1 MAEKVYLKVDVDT
14 KEAEKNV
21 DDLNDGLNE
30 TKTGVGDVAN
40 AADSMTGGFIGK
52 FKGVL
57 SSVKK
62 GIGAF
67 KSLRVAIAATGLG
80 ALVIAIGAVITA
92 FKSSEEGQNKFA
104 KLMGIIGA
112 VTGNFV
118 DLIADLGENIIS
130 AFENPKEAISSFANM
145 LKENIVNRFEGLVKL
160 VPRLGEAIGLLF
172 QGKFKKAGK
181 VATDAVGQVVLGV
194 ENVTDKVKDAT
205 AAVGEFIQENIK
217 EAEVAANIADM
228 RAKADKAERQ
238 LILDRAKADRERAE
252 LLDKAV
258 DKENYTA
265 EQRIAFLEEAA
276 AIEEAI
282 TQQEIEAARLRFEA
296 KRQENEL
303 SKSTKEDKDEEAQLE
318 ARLIELETARLR
330 KQKAV
335 TAQLSGVRREAQAER
350 DAEAAEEEKKPF
362 MKIRK
367 KIGENR
373 MERFE
378 DDLNEYGD
386 IYRSAVDAAI
396 SKETGTKG
404 VEGFDVAENLNYST
418 QGLLDNF
425 PGKLKKAGYGTDAG
439 YDTLRIENELTRNPR
454 AIGDAMYG
462 PVGGYDF
469 RGRGYLQ
476 ITGKDNYR
484 KVSRDLFG
492 DDRLLENPDL
502 IMANEEIAR
511 KAAISYLGMKEK
523 GTLKRMRNWGLI
535 DRGQEVSDL
544 NQEDANLFVLMQVSG
559 GGWNPTVL
567 KGLKRMD
574 EQTGVVR
581 DYDALD
587 ARIKAGKS
595 GKNK

>member
-1 MAEKVYLKVDVDT
+1 MAKRNY
-14 KEAEKNV
+14 KEEYRKFQSSPEMIAYRSE
-21 DDLNDGLNE
+21 LN
-30 TKTGVGDVAN
+30 KAN
-40 AADSMTGGFIGK
+40 KDNPNS
-52 FKGVL
+52 
-57 SSVKK
+57 KK
-62 GIGAF
+62 GDKMDMSHKGGKLVLEDQSVNRGRSGEGGRKIGVRKKKTAKKGMRLKKGGRPTYAEGGQMQDWDLLKKVMSF
-67 KSLRVAIAATGLG
+67 LG
-80 ALVIAIGAVITA
+80 
-92 FKSSEEGQNKFA
+92 FMDPENESNSEEVQQSSIGDQEFSG
-104 KLMGIIGA
+104 GIPYYGGIDPTEEPIDMPEE
-112 VTGNFV
+112 V
-118 DLIADLGENIIS
+118 IS
-130 AFENPKEAISSFANM
+130 LP
-145 LKENIVNRFEGLVKL
+145 
-160 VPRLGEAIGLLF
+160 
-172 QGKFKKAGK
+172 
-181 VATDAVGQVVLGV
+181 
-194 ENVTDKVKDAT
+194 
-205 AAVGEFIQENIK
+205 
-217 EAEVAANIADM
+217 EAEVA
-228 RAKADKAERQ
+228 
-238 LILDRAKADRERAE
+238 
-252 LLDKAV
+252 V
-258 DKENYTA
+258 
-265 EQRIAFLEEAA
+265 
-276 AIEEAI
+276 
-282 TQQEIEAARLRFEA
+282 
-296 KRQENEL
+296 
-303 SKSTKEDKDEEAQLE
+303 
-318 ARLIELETARLR
+318 
-330 KQKAV
+330 
-335 TAQLSGVRREAQAER
+335 
-350 DAEAAEEEKKPF
+350 EEEKKPF

-425 PGKLKKAGYGTDAG
+425 PGKLKKAGYGTDTG

>member
-21 DDLNDGLNE
+21 DDLNEGLNE

-350 DAEAAEEEKKPF
+350 DAEAAEEEKKRKEREAQEIKDKQELEKAKQEAEQKADDQRIAMEQAVQDSRKAVVQKGFEAIMALTQAFAGASEKQQRRAFQIQKKVQVAQTLMSTYQAITDAMAAKGGDALLPF
-362 MKIRK
+362 PLRLANAVVAGVMGLANVK
-367 KIGENR
+367 KIADTQ
-373 MERFE
+373 FQ
-378 DDLNEYGD
+378 
-386 IYRSAVDAAI
+386 SASAAGG
-396 SKETGTKG
+396 SAP
-404 VEGFDVAENLNYST
+404 VQQVAQAS
-418 QGLLDNF
+418 
-425 PGKLKKAGYGTDAG
+425 
-439 YDTLRIENELTRNPR
+439 
-454 AIGDAMYG
+454 
-462 PVGGYDF
+462 
-469 RGRGYLQ
+469 
-476 ITGKDNYR
+476 
-484 KVSRDLFG
+484 
-492 DDRLLENPDL
+492 
-502 IMANEEIAR
+502 
-511 KAAISYLGMKEK
+511 
-523 GTLKRMRNWGLI
+523 
-535 DRGQEVSDL
+535 
-544 NQEDANLFVLMQVSG
+544 SG
-559 GGWNPTVL
+559 GGPSISTI
-567 KGLKRMD
+567 GGT
-574 EQTGVVR
+574 EQTQIGSLLRNQEPTRAYVTQ
-581 DYDALD
+581 DDINSGAALD
-587 ARIKAGKS
+587 RHVVQNATLAG
-595 GKNK
+595 

>member
-30 TKTGVGDVAN
+30 TKTGVSDVAG

-118 DLIADLGENIIS
+118 DLIANLGENIIS
-130 AFENPKEAISSFANM
+130 AFENPKEAITGFAN
-145 LKENIVNRFEGLVKL
+145 LIKDNIVNRFEGLVKL

-172 QGKFKKAGK
+172 QGKFGEAGK
-181 VATDAVGQVVLGV
+181 VAADAVGQVVLGV

-217 EAEVAANIADM
+217 EAKVAADIADM

-258 DKENYTA
+258 DKENFTA

-282 TQQEIEAARLRFEA
+282 TQQEIDASRLRFEA
-296 KRQENEL
+296 KREENKL

-350 DAEAAEEEKKPF
+350 DADAAEEEKKRKDREAQELKDKQELEKKKLEAEKKTNDQRIAMEEAVQAARKNLVQQGFQAILGLTAAFAGTSEKSQRRAFQIQKKVQVAQTLMSTYQAITDAMAAKGGDALLPF
-362 MKIRK
+362 PLRLANAVVAGVMGLANVK
-367 KIGENR
+367 KIKDTQ
-373 MERFE
+373 FQ
-378 DDLNEYGD
+378 
-386 IYRSAVDAAI
+386 SA
-396 SKETGTKG
+396 SSG
-404 VEGFDVAENLNYST
+404 
-418 QGLLDNF
+418 
-425 PGKLKKAGYGTDAG
+425 
-439 YDTLRIENELTRNPR
+439 
-454 AIGDAMYG
+454 
-462 PVGGYDF
+462 
-469 RGRGYLQ
+469 
-476 ITGKDNYR
+476 
-484 KVSRDLFG
+484 
-492 DDRLLENPDL
+492 
-502 IMANEEIAR
+502 
-511 KAAISYLGMKEK
+511 
-523 GTLKRMRNWGLI
+523 
-535 DRGQEVSDL
+535 
-544 NQEDANLFVLMQVSG
+544 SG
-559 GGWNPTVL
+559 GAPVQQVAQASTGGGPSISTI
-567 KGLKRMD
+567 GGT
-574 EQTGVVR
+574 EQTQISSLLRRQEPTRAYVTQDDINSGA
-581 DYDALD
+581 ALD
-587 ARIKAGKS
+587 RHVVQNATLAG
-595 GKNK
+595 

>member
-21 DDLNDGLNE
+21 DDLNEGLNE

-303 SKSTKEDKDEEAQLE
+303 SKSTKQDKDEEAQLE

-350 DAEAAEEEKKPF
+350 DAEAAEEEKKRKEREAQELKDKQELEKAKLEAEKKANDQRIAMEQAVQDSRKAVVQKGFEAIMALTQAFAGASEKQQRRAFQIQKKVQVAQTLMSTYQAITDAMAAKGGDALLPF
-362 MKIRK
+362 PLRLANAVVAGVMGLANVK
-367 KIGENR
+367 KIADTQ
-373 MERFE
+373 FQ
-378 DDLNEYGD
+378 
-386 IYRSAVDAAI
+386 SASAAGG
-396 SKETGTKG
+396 SAP
-404 VEGFDVAENLNYST
+404 VQQVAQAS
-418 QGLLDNF
+418 
-425 PGKLKKAGYGTDAG
+425 
-439 YDTLRIENELTRNPR
+439 
-454 AIGDAMYG
+454 
-462 PVGGYDF
+462 
-469 RGRGYLQ
+469 
-476 ITGKDNYR
+476 
-484 KVSRDLFG
+484 
-492 DDRLLENPDL
+492 
-502 IMANEEIAR
+502 
-511 KAAISYLGMKEK
+511 
-523 GTLKRMRNWGLI
+523 
-535 DRGQEVSDL
+535 
-544 NQEDANLFVLMQVSG
+544 SG
-559 GGWNPTVL
+559 GGPSISTI
-567 KGLKRMD
+567 GGT
-574 EQTGVVR
+574 EQTQIGSLLRNQEPTRAYVTQ
-581 DYDALD
+581 DDINSGAALD
-587 ARIKAGKS
+587 RHVVQNATLAG
-595 GKNK
+595 

>member
-350 DAEAAEEEKKPF
+350 DAEAAEEEKKRKEREAQELKDKQELEKAKLEAEKKANDQRIAMEQAVQDSRKAVVQKGFEAIMALTQAFAGASEKQQRRAFQIQKKVQVAQTLMSTYQAITDAMAAKGGDALLPF
-362 MKIRK
+362 PLRLANAVVAGVMGLANVK
-367 KIGENR
+367 KIADTQ
-373 MERFE
+373 FQ
-378 DDLNEYGD
+378 
-386 IYRSAVDAAI
+386 SASAAGG
-396 SKETGTKG
+396 SAP
-404 VEGFDVAENLNYST
+404 VQQVAQAS
-418 QGLLDNF
+418 
-425 PGKLKKAGYGTDAG
+425 
-439 YDTLRIENELTRNPR
+439 
-454 AIGDAMYG
+454 
-462 PVGGYDF
+462 
-469 RGRGYLQ
+469 
-476 ITGKDNYR
+476 
-484 KVSRDLFG
+484 
-492 DDRLLENPDL
+492 
-502 IMANEEIAR
+502 
-511 KAAISYLGMKEK
+511 
-523 GTLKRMRNWGLI
+523 
-535 DRGQEVSDL
+535 
-544 NQEDANLFVLMQVSG
+544 SG
-559 GGWNPTVL
+559 GGPSISTI
-567 KGLKRMD
+567 GGT
-574 EQTGVVR
+574 EQTQIGSLLRNQEPTRAYVTQ
-581 DYDALD
+581 DDINSGAALD
-587 ARIKAGKS
+587 RHVVQNATLAG
-595 GKNK
+595 

>member
-1 MAEKVYLKVDVDT
+1 MAQEVYMKVKVDT

-21 DDLNDGLNE
+21 DDLNEGINE

-40 AADSMTGGFIGK
+40 AADSMTGGFVSK
-52 FKGVL
+52 FKGVIA
-57 SSVKK
+57 SVKK

-67 KSLRVAIAATGLG
+67 KSLKVAIAATGLG

-118 DLIADLGENIIS
+118 DLIADLGEKIIS
-130 AFENPKEAISSFANM
+130 AFENPKEAMSSFAN
-145 LKENIVNRFEGLVKL
+145 LLQENIINRFEGLVKL

-172 QGKFKKAGK
+172 QGKFGEAGK
-181 VATDAVGQVVLGV
+181 VAADAVGQVILGV
-194 ENVTDKVKDAT
+194 ENVTDKVKGAT
-205 AAVGEFIQENIK
+205 EAVGDFIK
-217 EAEVAANIADM
+217 ENQREAKIAANIADM

-296 KRQENEL
+296 KKQENEL

-350 DAEAAEEEKKPF
+350 DAEAAEEEKKRKEREAQELKDKQELEKAKLEAEKKANEQRIAMEKAVQDSRKAVVQKGFEAIMALTQAFAGSSEKAQHRAFEIQKRVQIAQTLMSTYQAITDAMAAKGGDALLPF
-362 MKIRK
+362 PLRLANAVVAGALGLANVK
-367 KIGENR
+367 KIADTE
-373 MERFE
+373 FQSP
-378 DDLNEYGD
+378 
-386 IYRSAVDAAI
+386 SASAGGAPVQQVAQAA
-396 SKETGTKG
+396 
-404 VEGFDVAENLNYST
+404 
-418 QGLLDNF
+418 QG
-425 PGKLKKAGYGTDAG
+425 
-439 YDTLRIENELTRNPR
+439 
-454 AIGDAMYG
+454 
-462 PVGGYDF
+462 
-469 RGRGYLQ
+469 
-476 ITGKDNYR
+476 
-484 KVSRDLFG
+484 
-492 DDRLLENPDL
+492 
-502 IMANEEIAR
+502 
-511 KAAISYLGMKEK
+511 
-523 GTLKRMRNWGLI
+523 
-535 DRGQEVSDL
+535 
-544 NQEDANLFVLMQVSG
+544 SG
-559 GGWNPTVL
+559 GPSISTIGGT
-567 KGLKRMD
+567 
-574 EQTGVVR
+574 EQTQISALFNQQKPQRAYVTQ
-581 DYDALD
+581 DDIKTNAALD
-587 ARIKAGKS
+587 RHVLQNATLG
-595 GKNK
+595 G